1 MDFFNRVIV
10 SEVLGNNILDS
21 LSDDEYEKYME
32 IKYSYEE
39 QIIKA
44 RALITMIPNFYD
56 QKIKY
61 QEKFIIE
68 LIDNLSIEKI
78 NKKNL

>member
-1 MDFFNRVIV
+1 MDFFNKVIV

-21 LSDDEYEKYME
+21 LSDDEYEKYKE

-44 RALITMIPNFYD
+44 RALIAMIPNFYD

-68 LIDNLSIEKI
+68 LVDNLSIEKI